1 MKPLD
6 EIFTPD
12 IASLDVRIGPLV
24 FGKSEEDYEH
34 AALADFHLALSAINC
49 IENVPAHVR
58 QKIELAKNLLLY
70 SIYVFDFTTAAV
82 HYAQIGL
89 EASLRRA
96 LGKSEECRDNLDMM
110 LKEAVSRGLLA
121 DSDHGHIAMPG
132 FISGSR
138 NGFAHGKEGREVLN
152 QALAIPF
159 VEMIVSAINAL
170 FLGHHPKE
178 PA

>member
-24 FGKSEEDYEH
+24 YGKSEDDYAH
-34 AALADFHLALSAINC
+34 AALADLHRTLSAIKC
-49 IENVPAHVR
+49 IENVPDHVR
-58 QKIELAKNLLLY
+58 QNIELAKNLLLY
-70 SIYVFDFTTAAV
+70 STYVFDFTTAAV

-96 LGKSEECRDNLDMM
+96 LGKTEECRDNLDTM
-110 LKEAVSRGLLA
+110 LKEAVSRNLLA
-121 DSDHGHIAMPG
+121 ESDHEHIAMPG
-132 FISGSR
+132 FVSGSR
-138 NGFAHGKEGREVLN
+138 NGFAHGKEGRDVLN

>member
-24 FGKSEEDYEH
+24 FGKSEDDYAH
-34 AALADFHLALSAINC
+34 AALADLHRTLSTIHC
-49 IENVPAHVR
+49 VENVPAHVR
-58 QKIELAKNLLLY
+58 QNIELAKNLLLY
-70 SIYVFDFTTAAV
+70 STYVFDFTTAAV

-96 LGKSEECRDNLDMM
+96 LGKSEECRDNLDTM
-110 LKEAVSRGLLA
+110 LKEAVSSGLLA
-121 DSDHGHIAMPG
+121 DSDHRHLATPG
-132 FISGSR
+132 FVSGSR

-159 VEMIVSAINAL
+159 VDMIVSAINAL
-170 FLGHHPKE
+170 FSGQPSKE

>member
-1 MKPLD
+1 VKPLD
-6 EIFTPD
+6 DIFTPD

-24 FGKSEEDYEH
+24 FGKSEDSYEH
-34 AALADFHLALSAINC
+34 AALADLHRTLSTMNC

-58 QKIELAKNLLLY
+58 QNVELAKNLLLY
-70 SIYVFDFTTAAV
+70 STYVFDFTTAAV

-96 LGKSEECRDNLDMM
+96 LDKNEECRDNLDTM
-110 LKEAVSRGLLA
+110 LKEAVSRRLLA
-121 DSDHGHIAMPG
+121 GLDHEFIVMPG
-132 FISGSR
+132 FVSGSR

-159 VEMIVSAINAL
+159 VEMILSAINTL
-170 FLGHHPKE
+170 FSGHPSKE

>member
-24 FGKSEEDYEH
+24 FGKSEDDYEH
-34 AALADFHLALSAINC
+34 AALADIHRTLSAMNC

-58 QKIELAKNLLLY
+58 QNIELSKNLLLY
-70 SIYVFDFTTAAV
+70 STYVFDFTTAAV

-96 LGKSEECRDNLDMM
+96 LGKNEECRDNLDTM
-110 LKEAVSRGLLA
+110 LKEAVTRNLLA
-121 DSDHGHIAMPG
+121 ESDHGHIAMPG
-132 FISGSR
+132 FVSGSR
-138 NGFAHGKEGREVLN
+138 NGFAHGKEGRDVLN

-170 FLGHHPKE
+170 FLGDPPKE
-178 PA
+178 LA